1 MNLDMENQT
10 LLYIII
16 GVFIV
21 QFLIL
26 RYYVLNTVEKENKKN
41 NKRLIKKVS
50 KQINSTFDKYM
61 GNSIGI
67 DNISN
72 IQQPIVSQ
80 NNDNIDIDSI
90 DDPADDI
97 DE

>member
-50 KQINSTFDKYM
+50 KQINFTFDKYM

-67 DNISN
+67 DNIPN